1 MTAILAGASFR
12 TGMMMITCVRTGRRT
27 GTSDLQ
33 PAPKPQEAT
42 PGMTGRTETNAASTA
57 RALFHTAPR
66 CVEIREVPAPRP
78 VRGEVLVRTLCS
90 GISGGTE
97 RLVYRG
103 EVPADLALDDTID
116 ALGGTFSYPFAYGY
130 ACVGEVIESGQ
141 AVFAFHPHQ
150 DLFAAR
156 VADLIPL
163 PAVDPASATLLP
175 LVETALQV
183 TLDAGTG
190 YRDRVI
196 VLGGGVLGL
205 LTTLLLHRAG
215 WRPLLAEPL
224 AWRRELA
231 GRVGAIAVA
240 PEDLADDKVPLV
252 IDASGNP
259 DAPAMALSMLA
270 HEGTLLVASWFG
282 TKPVV
287 LPLGGAFH
295 RRRLIIRSS
304 QVSTVP
310 ARLSGTWTQSRRQR
324 ETVELLAELPLAE
337 LCTHVFAFGHAAEAF
352 RAVDEGLPGLMHAV
366 LDYDRSAAGDM

>member
-1 MTAILAGASFR
+1 VTEPTAENVAS
-12 TGMMMITCVRTGRRT
+12 
-27 GTSDLQ
+27 
-33 PAPKPQEAT
+33 P
-42 PGMTGRTETNAASTA
+42 A

-66 CVEIREVPAPRP
+66 RVDIREVPAPRP
-78 VRGEVLVRTLCS
+78 AAGEVLVRTLYS

-116 ALGGTFSYPFAYGY
+116 ALGGTFAYPFAYGY
-130 ACVGEVIESGQ
+130 ACVGTVPESGQ

-150 DLFAAR
+150 DVFAAR
-156 VADLIPL
+156 AGDLVPL
-163 PAVDPASATLLP
+163 PAIDPAAATLFP

-196 VLGGGVLGL
+196 VLGAGVLGV
-205 LTTLLLHRAG
+205 LTSLLLQRAG
-215 WRPLLAEPL
+215 WRPLLAEPQ
-224 AWRRELA
+224 AWRRALASGMGATAAAPGELA
-231 GRVGAIAVA
+231 D
-240 PEDLADDKVPLV
+240 EQVPLV

-270 HEGTLLVASWFG
+270 HEGSLLIASWFG

-295 RRRLIIRSS
+295 RRRLSIRST

-310 ARLSGTWTQSRRQR
+310 ARLSGTWTLSRRRR
-324 ETVELLAELPLAE
+324 ETAELLTELPLAE
-337 LCTHVFAFGHAAEAF
+337 LCTHVFAFGQAADAF
-352 RAVDEGLPGLMHAV
+352 RAVDEGIPGLMHAV

>member
-1 MTAILAGASFR
+1 MS
-12 TGMMMITCVRTGRRT
+12 CV
-27 GTSDLQ
+27 
-33 PAPKPQEAT
+33 P
-42 PGMTGRTETNAASTA
+42 A

-66 CVEIREVPAPRP
+66 RVEIRELPTPWPAA
-78 VRGEVLVRTLCS
+78 GEVLVRTLRS
-90 GISGGTE
+90 GISSGTE

-103 EVPADLALDDTID
+103 EIPAELELDDTIG

-130 ACVGEVIESGQ
+130 ACVGEVAESGQ

-150 DLFAAR
+150 DVFTAR
-156 VADLIPL
+156 ASELIPL
-163 PAVDPASATLLP
+163 PTIDPASATLFP

-196 VLGGGVLGL
+196 VLGAGVLGL
-205 LTTLLLHRAG
+205 LTGLLLQRSG
-215 WRPLLAEPL
+215 WRPLIAEPQ
-224 AWRRELA
+224 AWRR
-231 GRVGAIAVA
+231 
-240 PEDLADDKVPLV
+240 DLANSLGVNTAEPEELVKAEVPLV

-259 DAPAMALSMLA
+259 DAPAMALNMLA
-270 HEGTLLVASWFG
+270 HEGTLLIASWFG

-295 RRRLIIRSS
+295 RRRLVIRST

-310 ARLSGTWTQSRRQR
+310 ARLSGTWTRSRRRR
-324 ETVELLAELPLAE
+324 EAVELLAELPLAQ

-352 RAVDEGLPGLMHAV
+352 RAVDEGTPGLMHAV
-366 LDYDRSAAGDM
+366 LDYDRRSAGDM